1 MRHPH
6 QAPRSSNLPCPVCC
20 FHAEASCGDVQLSVV
35 PGVTI
40 YGPLPSRGRAALA
53 SFNVEGLHA
62 TDVSTLLDTSGAG
75 PVLQPA

>member
-1 MRHPH
+1 MRQPH
-6 QAPRSSNLPCPVCC
+6 QAPCSSNLPCPVLP
-20 FHAEASCGDVQLSVV
+20 SCGDVQLSAV